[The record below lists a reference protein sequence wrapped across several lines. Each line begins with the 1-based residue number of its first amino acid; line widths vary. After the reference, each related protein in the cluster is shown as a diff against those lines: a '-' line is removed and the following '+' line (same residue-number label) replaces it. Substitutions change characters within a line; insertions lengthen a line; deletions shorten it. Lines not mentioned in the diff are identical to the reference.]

1 MDNNSIK
8 RISELREII
17 EEHNYKYYVL
27 AAPEISDY
35 EYDMLLKELEKL
47 ESENPDMYSPFSP
60 TQRVSS
66 DITKEFNTIPHKY
79 PMQSLANIY
88 SFEEFKEFNRRVLG
102 FLSGIHEVEYVCEH
116 KIDGVSLSLVYE
128 EGKLKHALTRGDGVS
143 GEEITNNIKTIKSV
157 PLKVRKSELLSN
169 YQSSF
174 EVRGEIYIEKE
185 EFERL
190 NAERELS
197 GEKLFANPRNFTAGT
212 IKLQDPS
219 VVAAR
224 PLNVFIYS
232 LLTDDVKAV
241 SHSNQLSMIKNA
253 GFRTNPATKLCR
265 SLDEIKDYYEY
276 WENNRDLLPYEID
289 GIVIKVN
296 NLDFQKR
303 VGTIAKSPRWAC
315 AFKFKARQARTKL
328 MAITW
333 QVGRTGAVTPVAE
346 LEPIFLAGSTISRAT
361 LHNYDEI
368 VRKDLRV
375 NDFVIIEKGGDVIPK
390 VVESEKGLRSGFTGV
405 PDPPSECPVCRSA
418 LKQTDGEAAIYCVNF
433 NCPAQIKARIE
444 HFASRP
450 AMNIE
455 GLGKSLIE
463 LLVDK
468 GYITTFAD
476 IYNLS
481 AVKDELA
488 ALERLGQ
495 KSINN
500 LLDAIELSKK
510 RPYRKVLFA
519 LGIRFIGDGAAAK
532 IAEAFPDIERL
543 ISASAEEIEAV
554 YEIGSRMSGSIKEFF
569 SNMDNLVLIENLKKA
584 GLAFRAEERQSKNAL
599 LIGKSFVITGT
610 LNRMSRDEVK
620 DLIISLGGTVQS
632 SVSSKTGY
640 LLCGD
645 APGSKLQK
653 AEKLGVKIMYEDE
666 FYRIIE
672 KNV

>member
-1 MDNNSIK
+1 
-8 RISELREII
+8 L
-17 EEHNYKYYVL
+17 
-27 AAPEISDY
+27 
-35 EYDMLLKELEKL
+35 
-47 ESENPDMYSPFSP
+47 
-60 TQRVSS
+60 
-66 DITKEFNTIPHKY
+66 
-79 PMQSLANIY
+79 QS
-88 SFEEFKEFNRRVLG
+88 
-102 FLSGIHEVEYVCEH
+102 
-116 KIDGVSLSLVYE
+116 
-128 EGKLKHALTRGDGVS
+128 
-143 GEEITNNIKTIKSV
+143 
-157 PLKVRKSELLSN
+157 
-169 YQSSF
+169 
-174 EVRGEIYIEKE
+174 
-185 EFERL
+185 
-190 NAERELS
+190 
-197 GEKLFANPRNFTAGT
+197 
-212 IKLQDPS
+212 
-219 VVAAR
+219 
-224 PLNVFIYS
+224 
-232 LLTDDVKAV
+232 
-241 SHSNQLSMIKNA
+241 
-253 GFRTNPATKLCR
+253 
-265 SLDEIKDYYEY
+265 
-276 WENNRDLLPYEID
+276 W
-289 GIVIKVN
+289 
-296 NLDFQKR
+296 
-303 VGTIAKSPRWAC
+303 
-315 AFKFKARQARTKL
+315 
-328 MAITW
+328 
-333 QVGRTGAVTPVAE
+333 
-346 LEPIFLAGSTISRAT
+346 SRAT

-375 NDFVIIEKGGDVIPK
+375 DDFVIIEKGGDVIPK

-532 IAEAFPDIERL
+532 IAEAFPDIELL